1 MILSRLKINRNIW
14 TRSLLIMAFSIF
26 LQRFGYAVTDAA
38 RTNFFVDTL
47 QIDGGQVLWL
57 EGIREIPG
65 LALMFIAALTMQFA
79 LSRRAAFA
87 LLITGIGYALYATV
101 DSYPMLLVMSIAA
114 STGLHMWMPLNSSL
128 SMNLAGKKN
137 TAEILGKLNAVG
149 ASAGIVGMVILG
161 AAAKITDNL
170 GSALPLRLYYIIGGA
185 LIVLAGALVYL
196 VPKDVGATETEPP
209 KMLLKKNYWLF
220 YVLTFFQGSRKQ
232 VLNTFGL
239 LVLVERYGL
248 EVWHISAL
256 MVASSIINLVGSP
269 IMGRII
275 DKFGERRM
283 LTIAYSVLALCCLGY
298 ALIDTM
304 WILVA
309 LLLTIKLF
317 VLVEMALNTYVYRTA
332 PPEELTP
339 TLSAGISINHI
350 TSVGMPILAGV
361 LLPYIDYEG
370 IFAGTTVLI
379 LLSIPFA
386 LAMKKREPLAR
397 VAEAATA

>member
-1 MILSRLKINRNIW
+1 MTLSRFKINRSIW
-14 TRSLLIMAFSIF
+14 TRSLLIMAAAIF
-26 LQRFGYAVTDAA
+26 LQRFGSAITNAA

-47 QIDGGQVLWL
+47 QISGEQVLWL

-65 LALMFIAALTMQFA
+65 LALMFIAAFTMHFA

-87 LLITGIGYALYATV
+87 LLITGIGYALYSTV

-128 SMNLAGKKN
+128 SMNLAGKNN
-137 TAEILGKLNAVG
+137 TAETLGKLNAVG
-149 ASAGIVGMVILG
+149 AFSAIVGMVILG
-161 AAAKITDNL
+161 VVSKITDNL
-170 GSALPLRLYYIIGGA
+170 GSALPLRLYYIIGGM
-185 LIVLAGALVYL
+185 LIVLAGALVYF
-196 VPKDVGATETEPP
+196 VPKDIGATETKPP
-209 KMLLKKNYWLF
+209 KMLLKKRYWLF

-239 LVLVERYGL
+239 LVLVQRYGL
-248 EVWHISAL
+248 EVWHVSAL
-256 MVASSIINLVGSP
+256 MVASSLINLFGSP
-269 IMGRII
+269 VMGKII
-275 DKFGERRM
+275 DKYGERRM
-283 LTIAYSVLALCCLGY
+283 LTIAYTALTLCCLGY
-298 ALIDTM
+298 ALIDNV
-304 WILVA
+304 WILVF

-350 TSVGMPILAGV
+350 TSVGMPLLAGV

-370 IFAGTTVLI
+370 IFAGTAVLI

-386 LAMKKREPLAR
+386 RAMKKREPQAQT
-397 VAEAATA
+397 VEVATA